1 MLNFEGDY
9 FYITTDGFILHDG
22 IVWEVV
28 GFGELVVNLR
38 MIRNPER
45 TAVFVV
51 KDDFESVK
59 RFLENFIPKENE

>member
-28 GFGELVVNLR
+28 GFGESVVNLR